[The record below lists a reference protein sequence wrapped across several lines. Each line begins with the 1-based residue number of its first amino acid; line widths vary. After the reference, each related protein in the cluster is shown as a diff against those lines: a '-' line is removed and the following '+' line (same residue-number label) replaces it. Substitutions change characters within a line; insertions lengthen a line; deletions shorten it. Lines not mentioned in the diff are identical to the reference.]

1 MVRGRL
7 PTHRP
12 PAAPAR
18 RARAHRV
25 LLVRQAEPLE
35 GRELELLLLLLGVH
49 DGGERDADRE
59 HGGGGGAAA
68 QQGRRREGPGSPRAA
83 APAFKSPPRR
93 GAHSGRGQTPPSHW
107 MHRPDVRD
115 PRAARDRR
123 PPAARDLPGL
133 PRDPPGTSGPADR
146 ARGPCGRP
154 PPRDRAAAPARLGG
168 RGARGTRLSGN
179 RSGLNKA
186 TRLEAAPER
195 ERIPPPLNRFRG
207 SGQVVLQMRLV
218 QMPGN
223 APGCERSA
231 GLRPFRYVYL
241 GGGLRVLEFRQI
253 CGRVGNNRAA

>member
-1 MVRGRL
+1 MVASGTR
-7 PTHRP
+7 TESM
-12 PAAPAR
+12 AAAAAAR
-18 RARAHRV
+18 RHSR
-25 LLVRQAEPLE
+25 
-35 GRELELLLLLLGVH
+35 
-49 DGGERDADRE
+49 
-59 HGGGGGAAA
+59 GGGAKVLGAPA
-68 QQGRRREGPGSPRAA
+68 PPRQPLKAHRGGARTVGVARRRLPIGCTGRTSAIREPRGTA
-83 APAFKSPPRR
+83 
-93 GAHSGRGQTPPSHW
+93 
-107 MHRPDVRD
+107 D
-115 PRAARDRR
+115 PQ
-123 PPAARDLPGL
+123 
-133 PRDPPGTSGPADR
+133 PPGTSRDSPGTPLGPP
-146 ARGPCGRP
+146 GPRTGLEAPAGAP